1 MGIKINNKNSMTLR
15 ILKESLVVL
24 IMLSIFTTLQVNAQ
38 TYQPQEQKL
47 FYGGDSVYLD
57 THPDFKQRNFV
68 LGWHWGNGYKLSS
81 ALDIN
86 EIMIW
91 GGGRYDYN
99 GNKVNYINPNSPP
112 QIAHNTYLVLNSPYI
127 GFTWSENSM
136 YRDRNGVHTNAP
148 WSISHNIAYEY
159 EPTYKVNVA
168 DPTEGGKWKPRQYDT
183 TGYAFGFGTVRG
195 YISNNQNDPNYDRLQ
210 LYPDSLSGEI
220 VLAEPWVS
228 TGLSSIAQRNPNTI
242 DHEIIAD
249 TVVNIYNDP
258 TPASWDTLS
267 GAARL
272 ELLMKNTPTM
282 RGEDWKGINF
292 YLSIN
297 LRRLD
302 ANDTEMN
309 NDTILEI
316 RMPWV
321 SMGTSNDTTRQ
332 RGYIKFDSIPAPNY
346 TDTFNLPR
354 GVMRKLYGFP
364 IGSPKTDVI
373 YITRAM
379 LPRGNELK
387 RDITISAFFVCD
399 GDIRSTVLHNYGLKG
414 YWGET
419 FPFATYKETID
430 SLKIEVIYRGNS
442 AIGIDKIKIETPAS
456 RKMWITGKQ
465 IFLNSRLNP
474 IGMPYK

>member
-1 MGIKINNKNSMTLR
+1 
-15 ILKESLVVL
+15 
-24 IMLSIFTTLQVNAQ
+24 
-38 TYQPQEQKL
+38 
-47 FYGGDSVYLD
+47 
-57 THPDFKQRNFV
+57 
-68 LGWHWGNGYKLSS
+68 
-81 ALDIN
+81 
-86 EIMIW
+86 MIW

-99 GNKVNYINPNSPP
+99 GNKVNYINPDSPP

-127 GFTWSENSM
+127 GYTWSENSM
-136 YRDRNGVHTNAP
+136 YRDRTGVQRNAP
-148 WSISHNIAYEY
+148 WSISHNIGYEY
-159 EPTYKVNVA
+159 EPTYKVNLA
-168 DPTEGGKWKPRQYDT
+168 DPAAGGRWEPRQYDT

-210 LYPDSLSGEI
+210 LYPDSLAGEI

-228 TGLSSIAQRNPNTI
+228 TGLSSIAQRNPNTT

-258 TPASWDTLS
+258 TPVSWDTLS

-302 ANDTEMN
+302 ANDNEMN

-321 SMGTSNDTTRQ
+321 SMDTLNDTTRQ
-332 RGYIKFDSIPAPNY
+332 RGYIKFDSIPAPHY
-346 TDTFNLPR
+346 IDTFNLAR
-354 GVMRKLYGFP
+354 GVMRKLDGFP

-373 YITRAM
+373 YITRNM
-379 LPRGNELK
+379 IPKGNELK

-399 GDIRSTVLHNYGLKG
+399 GDIFAPPDGKLHNYGLKDF
-414 YWGET
+414 WGT
-419 FPFATYKETID
+419 NPFPFATRRQTID